1 MSYPHVDRDP
11 GVLQPPAG
19 RSTTVALALTL
30 ALLIGGCAA
39 GGSSSRVAYSPEA
52 FIVATRA
59 QAPDISADDL
69 VVPFRV
75 TPEMVAR
82 AEDVTS
88 GSMTDFE
95 KADRLMKSLTDD
107 RGFGLSYDAVAT
119 STPAET
125 IAQGYGNCLALTS
138 IFIGLAREIGLTAY
152 YVDAS
157 DRSSD
162 LRREEELIVDSGH
175 IAGGVRTER
184 GYTLVDYDG
193 HVSSYR
199 TFRIIDDITAL
210 AHFYNNRGFETIFD
224 AERADAVVPWEDV
237 LHDFEL
243 ATMVRPTFTRA
254 HNNLGVAYTRL
265 GDFEAAEASYR
276 DAIAS
281 DAKSD
286 AAYHNLGNL
295 QMRRGDPAGALVE
308 YDTALRLRKRNP
320 YLQYHRGL
328 AQYRLGDYDGAAE
341 SFKQAISLDRD
352 YIEPRNLLAQVYSH
366 QGRVEEAAKVR
377 AAVQLILAARR

>member
-1 MSYPHVDRDP
+1 
-11 GVLQPPAG
+11 
-19 RSTTVALALTL
+19 
-30 ALLIGGCAA
+30 
-39 GGSSSRVAYSPEA
+39 
-52 FIVATRA
+52 
-59 QAPDISADDL
+59 
-69 VVPFRV
+69 
-75 TPEMVAR
+75 
-82 AEDVTS
+82 
-88 GSMTDFE
+88 
-95 KADRLMKSLTDD
+95 
-107 RGFGLSYDAVAT
+107 
-119 STPAET
+119 
-125 IAQGYGNCLALTS
+125 
-138 IFIGLAREIGLTAY
+138 
-152 YVDAS
+152 
-157 DRSSD
+157 
-162 LRREEELIVDSGH
+162 
-175 IAGGVRTER
+175 
-184 GYTLVDYDG
+184 
-193 HVSSYR
+193 
-199 TFRIIDDITAL
+199 
-210 AHFYNNRGFETIFD
+210 
-224 AERADAVVPWEDV
+224 
-237 LHDFEL
+237 
-243 ATMVRPTFTRA
+243 MVRPTFTRA

-328 AQYRLGDYDGAAE
+328 AQYRLGDYDAAAE